1 MVERGIA
8 MNLHELFA
16 MGNYGVYVWS
26 AYGITLAVFALN
38 LIINYR
44 EMKIVRKIFQQ
55 QHTGAERT

>member
-1 MVERGIA
+1 
-8 MNLHELFA
+8 MNLHDVVA

-38 LIINYR
+38 LAMNYR

-55 QHTGAERT
+55 QHTGTEST